1 MGGLRKEMPIT
12 SLTMALGVL
21 SIAGVPFFSGFWS
34 KDELLVAVYYNAEYE
49 GIFGG
54 LWFMALITAGMT
66 AFYMTRMWMM
76 TFSGPSSRMV
86 SSIVSSEDHSVTGN
100 WVLEEKKVHSHAHE
114 APLVMT
120 LPLMILSLLAVTS
133 GLTLVF
139 GGGFSSHVYYG
150 EPHESHGMIQ
160 WEIIDHILSS
170 SLTYLSVAVGLT
182 GIFFGVIFY
191 KRGPDGNAAFST
203 DFVKDTWIL
212 NVSHTFLSN
221 RLYMSDL
228 FNWFGM
234 RTWDTFAQ
242 MSDWFD
248 RNIIDGI
255 VNKIASLSM
264 HFSNNARNITTGFTG
279 HYASLTIGGLGALVL
294 LTRVVMPFMGWSI

>member
-1 MGGLRKEMPIT
+1 
-12 SLTMALGVL
+12 
-21 SIAGVPFFSGFWS
+21 
-34 KDELLVAVYYNAEYE
+34 
-49 GIFGG
+49 
-54 LWFMALITAGMT
+54 
-66 AFYMTRMWMM
+66 
-76 TFSGPSSRMV
+76 
-86 SSIVSSEDHSVTGN
+86 
-100 WVLEEKKVHSHAHE
+100 
-114 APLVMT
+114 
-120 LPLMILSLLAVTS
+120 MILSLLAVTS

-182 GIFFGVIFY
+182 NILQVIFY

-203 DFVKDTWIL
+203 EFVKDTWIL
-212 NVSHTFLSN
+212 NVTHIFVN

-264 HFSNNARNITTGFTG
+264 NFSNSARI
-279 HYASLTIGGLGALVL
+279 SLLDL
-294 LTRVVMPFMGWSI
+294 RVIMPP